1 MNLESPRKSFAYTV
15 SESGTILSVE
25 TLATCG
31 KDKLT
36 VNAVAFMMKKLSE
49 ASLFYFGCGDYVTFG
64 EKQSKRKNFKEG
76 CNAILGK
83 KDETDGTQDLQRDPP
98 NRPWITCWL
107 IDV

>member
-1 MNLESPRKSFAYTV
+1 MDLESPRKSFAYAV
-15 SESGTILSVE
+15 SERGTILSLE

-31 KDKLT
+31 RDKLT
-36 VNAVAFMMKKLSE
+36 ENAVVFIMKKISE
-49 ASLFYFGCGDYVTFG
+49 ASLFYFGFGDYVTFG
-64 EKQSKRKNFKEG
+64 EKESGSKDFKEG

-83 KDETDGTQDLQRDPP
+83 KDETGDTRDLQRDPP